1 MAWISV
7 DQKLIGGKLRTLHK
21 AIGCSRNEALG
32 ILVTLW
38 LWAIDNTDA
47 DGMLISTTLEDIQED
62 VLKPGLSP
70 DLDPGTVAKALVE
83 NQWIDEREGHLYVH
97 DWKSWRYYYDRI
109 TREDKSRVER
119 NRRYRDRKPLRDVSE
134 DVSKDVSKDV
144 SRDAS
149 VEKSPKPEAKK
160 PTQAD
165 KYGVDFEEFWQIY
178 PRHDRKP
185 EAFKCFGARLKD
197 GYTKDQIMLAARTYR
212 TKCDRDH
219 QDPRYI
225 LMARTFLGSNL
236 TFTDY
241 LPKQTT
247 QATQQQPSMNPDGNP
262 FRKTW

>member
-38 LWAIDNTDA
+38 LWAIDNTDS

-70 DLDPGTVAKALVE
+70 DLDPVTVAKALVE
-83 NQWIDEREGHLYVH
+83 NQWIDERDGHLYVH
-97 DWKSWRYYYDRI
+97 DWKLWRYYYDRI
-109 TREDKSRVER
+109 VRENAS
-119 NRRYRDRKPLRDVSE
+119 NMRRQLKHRARAKETEGKAVNVNTADTDPKPV
-134 DVSKDVSKDV
+134 
-144 SRDAS
+144 
-149 VEKSPKPEAKK
+149 KPEAKK